1 MANAGRVSIVP
12 KGEYSD
18 TVDYKRL
25 DLVRFDNDL
34 YIAKKANTGV
44 APTDSETWMLALENV
59 SQTQYDDLINGT
71 TPVGKA
77 KDADTVD
84 GLHASDFAKSE
95 QFSTQGDF
103 TWMQSKSGNLAYRL
117 QVHSGEVQYW
127 ESTDGG
133 ANWAKKATL
142 NKNYLPLAG
151 GTLSGNL
158 TAPAFYTKRV
168 INGATY
174 STDINTSVSY
184 TVNSE
189 YAATVGKTIDG
200 VVDAV
205 LAFNRHGMTL
215 TDAVNKITHT
225 LLHTGNMKNHVLPLD
240 GSVPMRGHLKFSD
253 RSMLEALKNHFNIVQ
268 YQKDESD
275 NQDENNLRWLS
286 LYNAKEVPDAK
297 KALKLTDVVNDRSTV
312 YHVLHTGNSQK
323 VVTSAS
329 APSDTSALWV
339 DTTNKKVKAYIDG
352 AWTAMA

>member
-1 MANAGRVSIVP
+1 MANAGRVAIVP

-71 TPVGKA
+71 TPVAKA

-84 GLHASDFAKSE
+84 GYHASDFAKSE

-142 NKNYLPLAG
+142 NKNYLPLTG
-151 GTLSGNL
+151 GTLSGGLGVNGGL
-158 TAPAFYTKRV
+158 CTFYADGNHVGIMAKDVYLDDNNSRTLMLFNTQFAADDAECFQIWKRV
-168 INGATY
+168 GGAITP
-174 STDINTSVSY
+174 
-184 TVNSE
+184 
-189 YAATVGKTIDG
+189 
-200 VVDAV
+200 
-205 LAFNRHGMTL
+205 L
-215 TDAVNKITHT
+215 T
-225 LLHTGNMKNHVLPLD
+225 
-240 GSVPMRGHLKFSD
+240 
-253 RSMLEALKNHFNIVQ
+253 
-268 YQKDESD
+268 
-275 NQDENNLRWLS
+275 
-286 LYNAKEVPDAK
+286 
-297 KALKLTDVVNDRSTV
+297 
-312 YHVLHTGNSQK
+312 VLHTGNSNAVIK
-323 VVTSAS
+323 STT
-329 APSDTSALWV
+329 APSDTTAVWV

-352 AWTAMA
+352 AWTAMAQKGKG